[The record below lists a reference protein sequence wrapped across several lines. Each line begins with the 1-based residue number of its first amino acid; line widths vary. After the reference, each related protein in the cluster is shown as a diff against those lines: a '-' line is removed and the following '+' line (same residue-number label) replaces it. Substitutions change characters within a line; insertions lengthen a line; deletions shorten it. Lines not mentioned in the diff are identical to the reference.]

1 MLLGGEVDKVGGRV
15 VRLLGWVVFVVVWL
29 TVAGLVPVVWAG
41 GVMVVGGELR
51 AALEPIVASVTGI
64 VV

>member
-15 VRLLGWVVFVVVWL
+15 VRLPGWVVFVVVWL
-29 TVAGLVPVVWAG
+29 TVAGLVPVVWTG

-51 AALEPIVASVTGI
+51 AALEPIVASVTG
-64 VV
+64 VVV

>member
-15 VRLLGWVVFVVVWL
+15 VFLVVWL
-29 TVAGLVPVVWAG
+29 TVAGLVLVVWAG

-51 AALEPIVASVTGI
+51 AALEPIVASVTG
-64 VV
+64 VVV

>member
-15 VRLLGWVVFVVVWL
+15 VRLLGWVVFLVVWL

-41 GVMVVGGELR
+41 GVMVGGDELR
-51 AALEPIVASVTGI
+51 AALEPIVASVTG
-64 VV
+64 VVV